1 MKITVKYFSWIRV
14 KLNIYEDLFDVD
26 DKFNFKDFKSYL
38 IKRDNFYLEV
48 FNDDSIKFF
57 INFKEI
63 ANEDIKLFDGDEL
76 GILPPVTGG

>member
-14 KLNIYEDLFDVD
+14 KLNKYEDLFDVD
-26 DKFNFKDFKSYL
+26 DRFNFKDFKSYL
-38 IKRDNFYLEV
+38 IERDNFYLEV

>member
-14 KLNIYEDLFDVD
+14 KLNKHEDLFEFD
-26 DKFNFKDFKSYL
+26 DNFSYQDLKAYL
-38 IKRDNFYLEV
+38 IKKDNFYLEV
-48 FNDDSIKFF
+48 FNDNSIKFF

-63 ANEDIKLFDGDEL
+63 EGDNIELVDGDEL

>member
-14 KLNIYEDLFDVD
+14 KLNKHEDLFEVN
-26 DKFNFKDFKSYL
+26 DKLNFQDFKSYL
-38 IKRDNFYLEV
+38 IQKDNFYLEV

-63 ANEDIKLFDGDEL
+63 ENEDIKLFDGDEL

>member
-14 KLNIYEDLFDVD
+14 KLNKSQDLFEIEENL
-26 DKFNFKDFKSYL
+26 NFKDLKLFL
-38 IKRDNFYLEV
+38 IKKDNFFSEI
-48 FNDDSIKFF
+48 FSDDSIKFF

-63 ANEDIKLFDGDEL
+63 ENEAIDIVDGDEL

>member
-14 KLNIYEDLFDVD
+14 KLNKHEDLFEVD
-26 DKFNFKDFKSYL
+26 DKFNFQDFKSYL

-48 FNDDSIKFF
+48 FNDSSIKFF

-63 ANEDIKLFDGDEL
+63 DNENIELIDGDEL

>member
-14 KLNIYEDLFDVD
+14 KLNKHEDLFEID
-26 DKFNFKDFKSYL
+26 DKSNFQDFKSYL
-38 IKRDNFYLEV
+38 IQKDNFYLEI

-63 ANEDIKLFDGDEL
+63 ENEEIKLNDGDEL

>member
-14 KLNIYEDLFDVD
+14 KLNKHEDSFEIDEKL
-26 DKFNFKDFKSYL
+26 NFKTLKLYL
-38 IKRDNFYLEV
+38 IKKDNFFLEV
-48 FNDDSIKFF
+48 FKDESIKFF

-63 ANEDIKLFDGDEL
+63 DNENIELIDGDEL

>member
-14 KLNIYEDLFDVD
+14 KLNKSQDLFEIEENL
-26 DKFNFKDFKSYL
+26 KFKDLKLFL
-38 IKRDNFYLEV
+38 IKKDNLFSEI
-48 FNDDSIKFF
+48 FSDDSIKFF

-63 ANEDIKLFDGDEL
+63 ENEAIDIVDGDEL

>member
-14 KLNIYEDLFDVD
+14 KLNKHEDSFEI
-26 DKFNFKDFKSYL
+26 DKKLNFKALKLYL
-38 IKRDNFYLEV
+38 IKKNNFFLEV
-48 FNDDSIKFF
+48 FKDESIKFF

-63 ANEDIKLFDGDEL
+63 DNENIELIDGDEL

>member
-14 KLNIYEDLFDVD
+14 KLNKHEDLFEVN
-26 DKFNFKDFKSYL
+26 DKSNFQDFKSYL
-38 IKRDNFYLEV
+38 IQKDNFYLEV

-63 ANEDIKLFDGDEL
+63 ENEEINLHDGDEL

>member
-14 KLNIYEDLFDVD
+14 KLNKSQDLFEIEE
-26 DKFNFKDFKSYL
+26 KLNFKDLKLFL
-38 IKRDNFYLEV
+38 IKKDNFFSEI
-48 FNDDSIKFF
+48 FSDDSIKFF

-63 ANEDIKLFDGDEL
+63 ENEAIDIVDGDEL

>member
-14 KLNIYEDLFDVD
+14 KLNKYEDLFDVD

-63 ANEDIKLFDGDEL
+63 ENEEIKLHDGDEL

>member
-14 KLNIYEDLFDVD
+14 KLNKHEDLFEID
-26 DKFNFKDFKSYL
+26 DESNFQDFKSYL
-38 IKRDNFYLEV
+38 IQKDNFYLEV

-63 ANEDIKLFDGDEL
+63 KNEEIKLHDGDEL

>member
-14 KLNIYEDLFDVD
+14 KLNKSQDLFEIEE
-26 DKFNFKDFKSYL
+26 KLNFKDLKLFL
-38 IKRDNFYLEV
+38 IKKNNFFSEI
-48 FNDDSIKFF
+48 FSDDSIKFF

-63 ANEDIKLFDGDEL
+63 ENEAIDIVDGDEL

>member
-1 MKITVKYFSWIRV
+1 LKITVKYFSWIRV
-14 KLNIYEDLFDVD
+14 KLNKYEDLFDVD

>member
-14 KLNIYEDLFDVD
+14 KLNKHEDLFEVD
-26 DKFNFKDFKSYL
+26 DKFNFQDFKSYL

-63 ANEDIKLFDGDEL
+63 ESEEIKLHDGDEL

>member
-14 KLNIYEDLFDVD
+14 KLNKHEDLFEVD
-26 DKFNFKDFKSYL
+26 DKSNFQDFKSYL
-38 IKRDNFYLEV
+38 TKRDNFYLEV

-63 ANEDIKLFDGDEL
+63 ANEDIKLFDADEL

>member
-14 KLNIYEDLFDVD
+14 KLNKYEDLFDVD
-26 DKFNFKDFKSYL
+26 DKLNFKDFKSYL

-63 ANEDIKLFDGDEL
+63 ENEEIKLHDGDEL

>member
-14 KLNIYEDLFDVD
+14 KLNKYEDLFDVD

-38 IKRDNFYLEV
+38 IERDNFYLEV

>member
-14 KLNIYEDLFDVD
+14 KLNKYEDLFDVD

-63 ANEDIKLFDGDEL
+63 ENEDIKLFDGDEL

>member
-14 KLNIYEDLFDVD
+14 KLNKYEDLFDVD

-38 IKRDNFYLEV
+38 TKRDNFYLEV

>member
-1 MKITVKYFSWIRV
+1 MKITVKYFSWIRI
-14 KLNIYEDLFDVD
+14 KLNKYEDLFDVD

>member
-1 MKITVKYFSWIRV
+1 MKITVKYFSCIRV
-14 KLNIYEDLFDVD
+14 KLNKHEDLFEID
-26 DKFNFKDFKSYL
+26 DKSNFQDFKSYL
-38 IKRDNFYLEV
+38 IQKDNFYLEV

-63 ANEDIKLFDGDEL
+63 ENEEIKLHDGDEL

>member
-14 KLNIYEDLFDVD
+14 KLNKHEDLFEVD
-26 DKFNFKDFKSYL
+26 DKFNFQDFKSYL
-38 IKRDNFYLEV
+38 IKRDIFYLEV
-48 FNDDSIKFF
+48 FNDSSIKFF